1 MSKFIDI
8 AINLA
13 LENIEEGGS
22 PYGSVVV
29 KDGEIVGRGVNTI
42 HLSPDV
48 SGHAELLAIR
58 EAQKNLARIDL
69 SDCTIYASGH
79 PCPMCFGAIALSG
92 IKKLV
97 YANSLEEAAE
107 ASGNTKS
114 LDIYEYLKGKQESLE
129 LEVEHIPI
137 NNEAFNPMKVWG
149 KKKEEK

>member
-29 KDGEIVGRGVNTI
+29 RDGEIVGSGVNTTHI
-42 HLSPDV
+42 SPDV
-48 SGHAELLAIR
+48 SGHAELIAIR
-58 EAQKNLARIDL
+58 EAQKNLGRIDL

-79 PCPMCFGAIALSG
+79 PCPMCFGAIMMSG

-97 YANSLEEAAE
+97 YANSLEEASE
-107 ASGNTKS
+107 ASGSTIS
-114 LDIYEYLKGKQESLE
+114 IDIYEYLKGKRDAIGLE
-129 LEVEHIPI
+129 IKHIPI
-137 NNEAFNPMKVWG
+137 KNDEFNPMKVLT
-149 KKKEEK
+149 KNKER